1 MAGQLKLK
9 GGYSIKALW
18 DANYDVPAL
27 KAAGATARDLRN
39 EKIDDNKIKEGGY
52 TAKEM
57 KAAGYNAKKMRTLK
71 YELADLL
78 EAGYEISTLS
88 GAGFKASE
96 FKSAGTPV
104 KDLFWTAELKENAC
118 QPKELLEAE
127 FDRKEVVGQAKAL
140 GVGPRALR
148 DAGVGITDLKAL
160 YAPAELRIAGYSVE
174 EIKMEFELLEILRS
188 FEQVDRDA
196 SEFIRGLDYNDLAVL
211 RSEEVQA
218 NTLKKAGYSVEDMM
232 DAGYTVAELREGGY
246 SVEEIK
252 NAGVDGENMLAGGF
266 SVSDLKSGGFTA
278 IDLKS
283 AGVSGLLWANFKL
296 QEVEYAFPGMV
307 ISAELL
313 RASGWDVRRVH
324 DEGFLPEELLHGG
337 FTLRELYRAGL
348 PKASKLYHEQSVS
361 LELLRDAGLDPDDID
376 VRESLFG
383 NYGFRKYIFPT
394 SELLRVGVK
403 RKNGGDITYV
413 CEGDDSPKSEHYFGR
428 FGGSEKCEFCGKKRL
443 VRSLHTNPSVLFAAE
458 RLAHSVR
465 RPVLPKI
472 GKVALCTASPLPGAG
487 RRGALHEGDTA
498 GWSSRKDA
506 WSGGPSCR
514 LWYLPAPLKE
524 DPQRTWVGDVG
535 LGVGV
540 WNYGTCHWMRW
551 GGCFRRH
558 AFARLEVETIANL
571 RKLAA

>member
-1 MAGQLKLK
+1 VSDIAKSFDRKLTELKKQGFTATELWSEFTVAEFANANAYDLKALKAAGATAGQLKLE
-9 GGYSIKALW
+9 GGYKIKALW

-57 KAAGYNAKKMRTLK
+57 KEAGYSAKKMRSLK

-88 GAGFKASE
+88 GAGFEASE
-96 FKSAGTPV
+96 FKAAGTPV
-104 KDLFWTAELKENAC
+104 KDLFWTAELTKNAC
-118 QPKELLEAE
+118 QPKELLLAE
-127 FDRKEVVGQAKAL
+127 FDCKEVVGQAKAL
-140 GVGPRALR
+140 GVGPSALR
-148 DAGVGITDLKAL
+148 VAGVGITDLKAL
-160 YAPAELRIAGYSVE
+160 YTPAELRAARYSVD

-196 SEFIRGLDYNDLAVL
+196 SEFIRGLDYTDLAGL

-218 NTLKKAGYSVEDMM
+218 NTLKKAGYSVGDMM

-283 AGVSGLLWANFKL
+283 AGVSGLLRANFKL
-296 QEVEYAFPGMV
+296 QEVKYAFPGMV
-307 ISAELL
+307 ISADML
-313 RASGWDVRRVH
+313 RESSWDVRRVH
-324 DEGFLPEELLHGG
+324 DEGFLPEALLHGG
-337 FTLRELYRAGL
+337 FTLRELFTAGL

-383 NYGFRKYIFPT
+383 NYGFRKHIFPT

-413 CEGDDSPKSEHYFGR
+413 CESDDSPKSEHYFGR

-443 VRSLHTNPSVLFAAE
+443 TGIAE
-458 RLAHSVR
+458 NR
-465 RPVLPKI
+465 
-472 GKVALCTASPLPGAG
+472 
-487 RRGALHEGDTA
+487 
-498 GWSSRKDA
+498 
-506 WSGGPSCR
+506 
-514 LWYLPAPLKE
+514 
-524 DPQRTWVGDVG
+524 
-535 LGVGV
+535 
-540 WNYGTCHWMRW
+540 
-551 GGCFRRH
+551 
-558 AFARLEVETIANL
+558 
-571 RKLAA
+571 